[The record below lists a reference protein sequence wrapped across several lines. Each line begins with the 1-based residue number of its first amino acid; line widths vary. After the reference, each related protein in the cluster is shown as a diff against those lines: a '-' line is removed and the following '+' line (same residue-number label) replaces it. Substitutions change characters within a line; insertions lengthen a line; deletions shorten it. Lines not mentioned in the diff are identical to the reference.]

1 MILTAL
7 RHGSPGR
14 QVTVLAVHVVGSRT
28 RVVAQPDTEVLDLL
42 WFLLVYLKAVHMTL
56 HRRKASQALL
66 GDGGGGTIATKLRN
80 LVLLGPDLMMEC
92 QFRQAAKVFTD
103 SSRTQQIWLPQ
114 NCSEMI
120 NFCTSFWQNCTKHQL
135 SRGMR
140 N

>member
-66 GDGGGGTIATKLRN
+66 GDGGGGHNRHETEEPRTARPRSDDGMSIPTSSESVHRQFAYPTD
-80 LVLLGPDLMMEC
+80 LVTTELL
-92 QFRQAAKVFTD
+92 
-103 SSRTQQIWLPQ
+103 
-114 NCSEMI
+114 
-120 NFCTSFWQNCTKHQL
+120 
-135 SRGMR
+135 
-140 N
+140 